1 MKELTDIVLKR
12 IIKFTITLVLIVLLF
27 LIIRYIAVPISR
39 PFSSVRDY
47 VLKLI
52 PVSTS
57 DKSPHDAFASLY
69 EQFADFRRINAFYW
83 FEY

>member
-1 MKELTDIVLKR
+1 MKTFTNIVLKR
-12 IIKFTITLVLIVLLF
+12 IINFSISSVLIVLLF

-39 PFSSVRDY
+39 PFSSVHDY

-57 DKSPHDAFASLY
+57 DKSQHDAFVSLY
-69 EQFADFRRINAFYW
+69 E
-83 FEY
+83 